1 LIHSQVGSLVSYDG
15 KERIRVSQSQIGC
28 ALFGP
33 YVTLAPGNYTVTFE
47 FLLTSAANVA
57 PDDVI
62 CILDIASGIG
72 TELLAR
78 EDVQTK
84 QLQVGKPTTLTLAF
98 SLTVGVENMEFR
110 VWSLGKSEF
119 EVAVER
125 PVTKALPAPDGAVG
139 RSRKAR
145 GFCAE
150 HADKLRHLRVQGAK
164 IVERADSAAISLAGV
179 NVVARHGED
188 FQLIN
193 EVLIYNHY
201 NILPL
206 RDAVAVDVGMNVGIA
221 SVYLA
226 KQDWAKKVY
235 AFEPFRDPYT
245 RSQETFD
252 ANPTLKDKIVA
263 RNAGLSDHNETLTV
277 RYSTEGTIAMGVKGV
292 ASGPVQRIE
301 LLDAGD
307 IFEAICSE
315 ARANNLGVIVKLDCE
330 GSEFPIM
337 KRLAE
342 RSLLDR
348 IDAFMVEWHKAW
360 SPHAKLTDLT
370 DPLRAHG
377 FVIFDHTVDTDYFAG
392 MFFAARTQS
401 RA

>member
-1 LIHSQVGSLVSYDG
+1 LVDSQVGSLVSYDG
-15 KERIRVSQSQIGC
+15 KERIRVSQSQLGC

-33 YVTLAPGNYTVTFE
+33 YVTLAAGNYTVAFE
-47 FLLTSAANVA
+47 FLLASAANVA

-78 EDVQTK
+78 EDVRAK
-84 QLQVGKPTTLTLAF
+84 HLQVGKPTTLTLAF
-98 SLTVGVENMEFR
+98 SLADGVENMEFR

-125 PVTKALPAPDGAVG
+125 PVTRALPAPVGTGG
-139 RSRKAR
+139 RSPEAR

-150 HADKLRHLRVQGAK
+150 HADKLRQLRVQGAK
-164 IVERADSAAISLAGV
+164 IAERADSALISLAGI
-179 NVVARHGED
+179 NVVARHSED
-188 FQLIN
+188 FQLIS
-193 EVLIYNHY
+193 EILIYNHY

-206 RDAVAVDVGMNVGIA
+206 RDAIAVDVGMNIGIA
-221 SVYLA
+221 CAYLA

-235 AFEPFRDPYT
+235 AFEPFRDPYA

-252 ANPTLKDKIVA
+252 ANPALKDRILA

-277 RYSTEGTIAMGVKGV
+277 RYSTEGTIAMGVRGV
-292 ASGPVQRIE
+292 ASGPVQQIE
-301 LLDAGD
+301 ILDAGD
-307 IFEAICSE
+307 VFEAICSE

-330 GSEFPIM
+330 GSEFPIIR
-337 KRLAE
+337 RLAE
-342 RSLLDR
+342 RSLLGR
-348 IDAFMVEWHKAW
+348 IDAFMVEWHKSW
-360 SPHAKLTDLT
+360 SPDAKLKHLT
-370 DPLRAHG
+370 DPLRDSG